1 MMDKAPTSPIVFDA
15 APNIS
20 FQDRVAQGLAAREQ
34 IRPSALGTWN
44 PGTRGHDALE
54 TILAQGA
61 IRQTDLLPLRHGRMA
76 ASPWTYYRG
85 AAAVAAADLG
95 SRPNSGLTVQLCGD
109 AHILN
114 FGLWA
119 TPERNLSF
127 DLRDFDETLPG
138 PFEWDVSRLVASIV
152 VLARDA
158 NLNPSVAEHAVS
170 ACLAAY
176 RSRMAR
182 YSNAKQLDIWYDKV
196 TVDDLIGVF
205 SKADQKR
212 ASSMITKTTAKK
224 TSAGAAKKFTEKI
237 NGTLR
242 ITEQPPYRTHFKAA
256 PAETIYSA
264 YRESLEDDRRHLL
277 EGFTPVDAV
286 QQVVGVG
293 SVGMRVFLVLLNG
306 VHDNDPL
313 FLQLKQAGPSV
324 YEPFAGASEYG
335 NHGQRVVAGQR
346 LIQSA
351 TDIFVGWTS
360 DSGHDFYVR
369 QFRDMKVVA
378 DADILAP
385 RLVEF
390 ATACGGVLARSH
402 ARSGD
407 PTAINAYIGKGRKFD
422 EALGQF
428 AVAYADQTS
437 IDHQQLL
444 TAVNSGVIPSA
455 PGW

>member
-1 MMDKAPTSPIVFDA
+1 MSNRAPTGPEIFKA
-15 APNIS
+15 APRVR
-20 FQDRVAQGLAAREQ
+20 FKDRVAQGQAARDH
-34 IRPSALGTWN
+34 IKPSELGTWN
-44 PGTRGHDALE
+44 SETRGHDALE
-54 TILAQGA
+54 TILAQSA
-61 IRQTDLLPLRHGRMA
+61 IRQTSLLPLRHGRMA

-158 NLNPSVAEHAVS
+158 NLKASVAEHAVS

-176 RSRMAR
+176 RTRMVK
-182 YSNAKQLDIWYDKV
+182 YSTAKQLDIWYDKV

-205 SKADQKR
+205 SKSDQKR
-212 ASSMITKTTAKK
+212 ASSMIAKTTAKK

-242 ITEQPPYRTHFKAA
+242 ITEQPPFRTHLKAA

-264 YRESLEDDRRHLL
+264 YRASLEEDRKHLL
-277 EGFTPVDAV
+277 AGFNPVDAV

-313 FLQLKQAGPSV
+313 FLQIKQAGPSV
-324 YEPFAGASEYG
+324 YEPFAGASVYN

-422 EALGQF
+422 EALGEF
-428 AVAYADQTS
+428 AISYADQTS
-437 IDHQQLL
+437 TDHQQLL
-444 TAVNSGVIPSA
+444 KAVNSGTLSSVA
-455 PGW
+455 GW